1 MEQPSARYMHSVAKN
16 ENKEAY
22 IFGGF
27 DEKRNKCL
35 GDIHKYDYSKKYFL
49 KITENLK
56 ITSIENDR
64 IAGSSW
70 NKLTDSVKNNFI
82 EK

>member
-1 MEQPSARYMHSVAKN
+1 MEQPSARYMHAVAKN

-35 GDIHKYDYSKKYFL
+35 GDIHKYDYSKKIFFL
-49 KITENLK
+49 KKTRK
-56 ITSIENDR
+56 F
-64 IAGSSW
+64 
-70 NKLTDSVKNNFI
+70 KNY
-82 EK
+82 KY